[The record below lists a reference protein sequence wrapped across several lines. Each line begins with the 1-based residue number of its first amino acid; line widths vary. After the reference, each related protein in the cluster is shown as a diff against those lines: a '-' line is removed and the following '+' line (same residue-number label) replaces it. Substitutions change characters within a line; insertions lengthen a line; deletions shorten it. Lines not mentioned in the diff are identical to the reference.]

1 MLCDDLKGWDGEG
14 GRKAQEGGNICIH
27 TASLV
32 AQMVK
37 NLPAMCPLHFLP

>member
-27 TASLV
+27 TADADSLCC
-32 AQMVK
+32 AEESSAT
-37 NLPAMCPLHFLP
+37 L